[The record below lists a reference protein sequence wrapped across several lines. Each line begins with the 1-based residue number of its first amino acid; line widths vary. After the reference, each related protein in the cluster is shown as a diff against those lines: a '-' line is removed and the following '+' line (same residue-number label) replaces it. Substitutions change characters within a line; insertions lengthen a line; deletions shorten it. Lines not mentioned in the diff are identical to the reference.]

1 MKQTILSMLLV
12 FLVAAC
18 ASQGQRGAESEA
30 RSLAQRQAEQA
41 QILREEA
48 LKREREEQERQQR
61 GEAPVIRPMTENQ
74 VTGGQSLGDSSVA
87 GKEPVDLLSQRAIY
101 YDFDR
106 YDIKDEFIPMI
117 EAHARFLVKNPQFRI
132 DVQGNCD
139 SRGSREYNVALGQR
153 RANNVKRALVAL
165 GVSERQIQAISF
177 GAEKPVALGQNEKAW
192 AKNRRSD
199 VVYGTAPRQ

>member
-18 ASQGQRGAESEA
+18 ASQGQRGAEIEA
-30 RSLAQRQAEQA
+30 RTLAQRQAEQA

-48 LKREREEQERQQR
+48 LKREREEQERRQR
-61 GEAPVIRPMTENQ
+61 GESPIIRPMTEGQ
-74 VTGGQSLGDSSVA
+74 VSGGQSLSDSSVE
-87 GKEPVDLLSQRAIY
+87 GKTAADLLSQRAIY

-106 YDIKDEFIPMI
+106 YDIKDEFVPMI
-117 EAHARFLVKNPQFRI
+117 EAHAQFLVKNPQFRI

-139 SRGSREYNVALGQR
+139 SRGSREYNVALG
-153 RANNVKRALVAL
+153 
-165 GVSERQIQAISF
+165 VSEKQVQATSF
-177 GAEKPVALGQNEKAW
+177 GAEKPVALGQTEKAW

-199 VVYGTAPRQ
+199 VVYDTAPRQ